1 MQKMS
6 IRVVRS
12 LGVRRFLEWGVVN
25 ARGVAG
31 GVVVFWDNRV
41 LELVGMEVC
50 QFSISCC
57 FKNCEDGFM
66 WIFTGG
72 GLFTWSGALNSQSMC
87 RLDRFLVSED
97 WESHFRGQEKS
108 RELSM
113 EEVEA
118 RKEAK
123 EDFKKWVLMEE
134 VSWRQKSREIWL
146 RGDRNEGYFHRMA
159 NAHKRRNWLREI
171 KINGMWY
178 VARLEEPFSEEEI
191 SSALFELNGDKA
203 SGPDGFTIAFWQFS

>member
-12 LGVRRFLEWGVVN
+12 LGVGRFLEWGVVN
-25 ARGVAG
+25 ARGAAG

-41 LELVGMEVC
+41 LELVGMEVG
-50 QFSISCC
+50 QFSISCR
-57 FKNCEDGFM
+57 FKIVRMDSCGFSQ
-66 WIFTGG
+66 GG
-72 GLFTWSGALNSQSMC
+72 PFTWSGGLNSQSMS
-87 RLDRFLVSED
+87 RLDQFLVSED
-97 WESHFRGQEKS
+97 WESFFRGEKS

-146 RGDRNEGYFHRMA
+146 RGDRNTRYFHRMA
-159 NAHKRRNWLREI
+159 NAHKRRI
-171 KINGMWY
+171 D
-178 VARLEEPFSEEEI
+178 VARLEEPFREEEV
-191 SSALFELNGDKA
+191 SSALLELNGDKA
-203 SGPDGFTIAFWQFS
+203 SGPDGFTIAFLAI